1 MKSNISSKDE
11 LDKNSNL
18 RYLSLEIF
26 HKNKLF
32 ELVNQDY
39 GYPVEML
46 IKKIICEKNHIHSY
60 PPRTNKGCI
69 SPRYKTHDLN
79 DLIKLSGLS
88 CKVDNLRSNDFEF
101 YKAWLKVCSWDVN
114 NRYKIVG
121 FNEETSEDY
130 IKVVKKVIEEV
141 RTWRV

>member
-46 IKKIICEKNHIHSY
+46 IKKIKRLYKKLFLYKSFYNH
-60 PPRTNKGCI
+60 
-69 SPRYKTHDLN
+69 
-79 DLIKLSGLS
+79 
-88 CKVDNLRSNDFEF
+88 
-101 YKAWLKVCSWDVN
+101 
-114 NRYKIVG
+114 
-121 FNEETSEDY
+121 
-130 IKVVKKVIEEV
+130 
-141 RTWRV
+141 

>member
-46 IKKIICEKNHIHSY
+46 IKKLY
-60 PPRTNKGCI
+60 
-69 SPRYKTHDLN
+69 
-79 DLIKLSGLS
+79 
-88 CKVDNLRSNDFEF
+88 
-101 YKAWLKVCSWDVN
+101 
-114 NRYKIVG
+114 
-121 FNEETSEDY
+121 
-130 IKVVKKVIEEV
+130 VKKIIYI
-141 RTWRV
+141 RILLGLIRVVYRQGIRHMI